1 MKTGMLVR
9 VVLLGMIMIG
19 LAGFAARAVPVLAA
33 GGLSL
38 QERIAAADSHWSRRS
53 QSGMTEALLQ
63 NLEEADRD
71 YPDQGEVLWRLARAY
86 WWKSTRFA
94 KDDKKTRIAW
104 LERAKATGEKAAAA
118 APQNPD
124 AHYWYAAAMAETGVA
139 RGILQSLF
147 MVKPT
152 KEALERGLAADPNHA
167 SCHYLMA
174 ELYLQLPGPPLSI
187 GNKQKAVE
195 EAKLAAKY
203 GPDSSPHW
211 LVLGRALIA
220 TKQYDEA
227 RQALGTLLA
236 MAPDSGD
243 PDGTRADQDEAR
255 AELQSIANK

>member
-1 MKTGMLVR
+1 MKTRMLVPALLAMT
-9 VVLLGMIMIG
+9 VVIS
-19 LAGFAARAVPVLAA
+19 AAVAAWTVPVSAA
-33 GGLSL
+33 GLPSL
-38 QERIAAADSHWSRRS
+38 EERIAAADLHWSRRS
-53 QSGMTEALLQ
+53 QAGVTELLLQ
-63 NLEEADRD
+63 NLEDADRD
-71 YPDQGEVLWRLARAY
+71 YPNQGEVLWRLARAY
-86 WWKSTRFA
+86 WWKSTRIP
-94 KDDKKTRIAW
+94 KDDKKTRIEW
-104 LERAKATGEKAAAA
+104 LDRAKAIGDRAAKAAPA
-118 APQNPD
+118 NPD
-124 AHYWYAAAMAETGVA
+124 AHYWYAAAMAETGSA

-152 KEALERGLAADPNHA
+152 REALERGLAADPNHA

-195 EAKLAAKY
+195 EARLAVKY
-203 GPDSSPHW
+203 GPDSSSHW

-220 TKQYDEA
+220 TKQYGEA

-236 MAPDSGD
+236 MAPDPGD

>member
-1 MKTGMLVR
+1 MKTRMLVPA
-9 VVLLGMIMIG
+9 LLATIMAILTAQG
-19 LAGFAARAVPVLAA
+19 VWVVPVSAS
-33 GGLSL
+33 GLPSL
-38 QERIAAADSHWSRRS
+38 EERITAADLHWSRRS
-53 QSGMTEALLQ
+53 QAGVTEVLLQ
-63 NLEEADRD
+63 NLEGADRD

-86 WWKSTRFA
+86 WWKSTRFP
-94 KDDKKTRIAW
+94 KDDKKTRIEW
-104 LERAKATGEKAAAA
+104 LDKAKATGERAAKAA
-118 APQNPD
+118 PGNPD

-152 KEALERGLAADPNHA
+152 REALERGLEADPNHA

-187 GNKQKAVE
+187 GNKQKSVQEARLAV
-195 EAKLAAKY
+195 KY
-203 GPDSSPHW
+203 GPDSSSHW

-227 RQALGTLLA
+227 RQALNALLA
-236 MAPDSGD
+236 MAPDPGD

>member
-1 MKTGMLVR
+1 MKTRMLV
-9 VVLLGMIMIG
+9 
-19 LAGFAARAVPVLAA
+19 LAVLAA
-33 GGLSL
+33 VMAISATLSVWAFPVCAAGLPSL
-38 QERIAAADSHWSRRS
+38 EERITAADLHWSRRS
-53 QSGMTEALLQ
+53 QAGVTEALLQ
-63 NLEEADRD
+63 NLEDADRD
-71 YPDQGEVLWRLARAY
+71 YPNQGEVLWRLSRAY
-86 WWKSTRFA
+86 WWKSTRIA
-94 KDDKKTRIAW
+94 KDDKKTRIEW
-104 LERAKATGEKAAAA
+104 LDKAKATGERAAKAAPA
-118 APQNPD
+118 NPN

-152 KEALERGLAADPNHA
+152 REALERGLAADPNHA

-195 EAKLAAKY
+195 EARLAVKY

-220 TKQYDEA
+220 AKQYGEA
-227 RQALGTLLA
+227 RQALSALLA
-236 MAPDSGD
+236 MAPDPGD
-243 PDGTRADQDEAR
+243 PEGTRADQDEGR